1 MQIIESRA
9 ELQDL
14 SDQERA
20 LGKRIALVP
29 TMGALHAGHLSLV
42 DTAHQHADRKWL
54 SLFVNPTQFN
64 DPADFES
71 YPDTREQDLALC
83 RQNGV
88 DVVWL
93 PSVDEMYPDGAQSW
107 VEVKEIS
114 KPLCGKNRPG
124 HFLGVS
130 TVVTKLFLAAKPHV
144 AVFGEKD
151 YQQLAIIRR
160 MVQDLGFDLQIVGAP
175 TVREPD
181 GLAMSSRNVH
191 LTPTA
196 REEALVIVRALDAV
210 EQAFLRGE
218 RDLATML
225 QTARQ
230 QLTTATSGTLEYLEI
245 CDADTLRPVSTD
257 MPERVLIAIAMAFKT
272 GPRADDSVRLIDNR
286 VLED

>member
-42 DTAHQHADRKWL
+42 DTAHQHADRAWL

>member
-9 ELQDL
+9 ELQAL

-42 DTAHQHADRKWL
+42 DTAHQHADRAWL

-64 DPADFES
+64 DPVDFES

-114 KPLCGKNRPG
+114 KPLCGKNRPE

-245 CDADTLRPVSTD
+245 CDADTLRSVSTD

>member
-9 ELQDL
+9 ELQAL

-42 DTAHQHADRKWL
+42 DTAHQHADRAWL

>member
-9 ELQDL
+9 ELQAL

-42 DTAHQHADRKWL
+42 DTAHQYADRVWL

-64 DPADFES
+64 DPTDFEK

-83 RQNGV
+83 RQHGV
-88 DVVWL
+88 DIVWL
-93 PSVDEMYPDGAQSW
+93 PPVDEVYPDGAQTW

-196 REEALVIVRALDAV
+196 REEALVIVRALDVV
-210 EQAFLRGE
+210 EQAFLAGE
-218 RDLATML
+218 RDAGTVL

-230 QLTTATSGTLEYLEI
+230 QLTTTTSGTLEYLEM
-245 CDADTLRPVSTD
+245 CDPDTLQPVSTD
-257 MPERVLIAIAMAFKT
+257 MPERVLIAIAMVFKT
-272 GPRADDSVRLIDNR
+272 GPHADDTVRLIDNR

>member
-42 DTAHQHADRKWL
+42 DTAHQHADRTWL

>member
-1 MQIIESRA
+1 M
-9 ELQDL
+9 
-14 SDQERA
+14 
-20 LGKRIALVP
+20 
-29 TMGALHAGHLSLV
+29 
-42 DTAHQHADRKWL
+42 
-54 SLFVNPTQFN
+54 
-64 DPADFES
+64 
-71 YPDTREQDLALC
+71 
-83 RQNGV
+83 
-88 DVVWL
+88 
-93 PSVDEMYPDGAQSW
+93 
-107 VEVKEIS
+107 
-114 KPLCGKNRPG
+114 
-124 HFLGVS
+124 
-130 TVVTKLFLAAKPHV
+130 VTKLFLAAKPHV